1 MEHRTMRGYAKIG
14 DFAGESSDSGHE
26 GWSIIKGLSSGLS
39 HSMGAYSHAE
49 GTKGSVQVGSIVLEK
64 ETDAA
69 TVKLQRALLA
79 REKIPKVEIHIC
91 GVISNKREPFLIY
104 ELEDV
109 FATSFQFSNSITEA
123 GTVPTES
130 VTFDFKKIKW
140 TYVQYGADGKKEGK
154 VTHEYKVGEKN

>member
-1 MEHRTMRGYAKIG
+1 MRGYAKIG
-14 DFAGESSDSGHE
+14 DFAGESTDSGHE
-26 GWSIIKGLSSGLS
+26 GWSIITGLSSGLS
-39 HSMGAYSHAE
+39 HPMGVFSHAE
-49 GTKGSVQVGSIVLEK
+49 STKGSVQVASIVVEK
-64 ETDAA
+64 ETDSA

-79 REKIPKVEIHIC
+79 REKIPKIEIHIC

-104 ELEDV
+104 ELEDA
-109 FATSFQFSNSITEA
+109 FATAFQFSTRITED

-140 TYVQYGADGKKEGK
+140 TYNQYGADGKKQGK

>member
-1 MEHRTMRGYAKIG
+1 MRGYAKIG

-79 REKIPKVEIHIC
+79 RGKIPKIEIHVC

-109 FATSFQFSNSITEA
+109 FATSFQFSNSITED
-123 GTVPTES
+123 GTIPTES

-140 TYVQYGADGKKEGK
+140 TYIQYGADGKKQGK

>member
-1 MEHRTMRGYAKIG
+1 MRGYAKIG

-79 REKIPKVEIHIC
+79 REKIPKIEIHIC

-140 TYVQYGADGKKEGK
+140 TYVQYGTDGKKQGK

>member
-1 MEHRTMRGYAKIG
+1 MHGYAKIG
-14 DFAGESSDSGHE
+14 DFDGESSDVGHE
-26 GWSIIKGLSSGLS
+26 GWSIIQGLSSGLS
-39 HSMGAYSHAE
+39 HPLGAFSHAE
-49 GTKGSVQVGSIVLEK
+49 GTNGAVHVASIVLEK
-64 ETDAA
+64 ETDSA

-79 REKIPKVEIHIC
+79 RERIPKVEIHIC
-91 GVISNKREPFLIY
+91 GVISNESEPFLIY

-109 FATSFQFSNSITEA
+109 FATSFQFSTHITKD
-123 GTVPTES
+123 GSVPTES

>member
-1 MEHRTMRGYAKIG
+1 
-14 DFAGESSDSGHE
+14 
-26 GWSIIKGLSSGLS
+26 LP
-39 HSMGAYSHAE
+39 
-49 GTKGSVQVGSIVLEK
+49 
-64 ETDAA
+64 
-69 TVKLQRALLA
+69 ALLCFRLRPA
-79 REKIPKVEIHIC
+79 TFIRTLEYGASH
-91 GVISNKREPFLIY
+91 KREPFLIY